1 MQDHQLFHRP
11 GRSLLAAAVFLG
23 CLSLS
28 GCSLM
33 LTDYQRPELPQAQSF
48 AHAENFLGET
58 ISERYWQLF
67 QDEKFD
73 ALAEAALRVNYDL
86 QNSYLSVLSARAQL
100 GLTRTNLTPTASA
113 SVGSDVLRDFEE
125 NENTESSSSSL
136 GLSYEVDLF
145 GRLAAARRS
154 AAESLTASA
163 YDYWA
168 MRLSVISSLGEAYW
182 QYAYAREALRLG
194 KEELAASTRRLSL
207 IEAQYRAG
215 AVDGLDL
222 DTARVNHLTVQNTLD
237 QRRQNLY
244 TAKNALNI
252 LLNRTP
258 DAEPEVASLDMAVMP
273 EISLVVPSQL
283 LSRRPDLMAAEARL
297 RAAVADT
304 DEARLNFYPQF
315 NLTAG
320 LSAGDG
326 TAIARFFSDPLGSL
340 GAALTFPFLNFNQ
353 LSYQEEST
361 MIERDRAELSF
372 VNTYLTALQETAD
385 AIDAVNYYEKAV
397 ATMTERERL
406 ARLNYSRYEARYR
419 SGACP
424 LSDLL
429 DASDTLRS
437 ASISLLEAKR
447 DSLVSMLELMTAAG
461 GDTTDEHI
469 LEVLSAD
476 ADAEA
481 AAGSAAAN
489 EA

>member
-1 MQDHQLFHRP
+1 MQNHQLFRCP
-11 GRSLLAAAVFLG
+11 GRSLTAAAVMAV

-48 AHAENFLGET
+48 EHAEQYLGQNV
-58 ISERYWQLF
+58 SERYWQLF
-67 QDEKFD
+67 GDDKFN
-73 ALAEAALRVNYDL
+73 ALAEAALQSNYDL

-113 SVGSDVLRDFEE
+113 SLGSDVLRDFEE
-125 NENTESSSSSL
+125 NNNTESSSSSFS
-136 GLSYEVDLF
+136 LSYEADLF

-168 MRLSVISSLGEAYW
+168 MRLSVISSLGSAYW

-194 KEELAASTRRLSL
+194 EEELEASTRRLAL
-207 IEAQYRAG
+207 IEAQFQAG

-237 QRRQNLY
+237 QRRQSLY
-244 TAKNALNI
+244 TAKHALNI
-252 LLNRTP
+252 LLHRTP
-258 DAEPEVASLDMAVMP
+258 EAEIDASSLDTALLP
-273 EISLVVPSQL
+273 EISLEMPAQL

-297 RAAVADT
+297 RAALADT

-315 NLTAG
+315 TLTAG
-320 LSAGDG
+320 LAAGDAS
-326 TAIARFFSDPLGSL
+326 TIARFFSDPLGSL

-361 MIERDRAELSF
+361 LIERDRAELDF

-385 AIDAVNYYEKAV
+385 AIDAVNYYAQAV
-397 ATMTERERL
+397 AVMAERERL
-406 ARLNYSRYEARYR
+406 ARSNYSRYEVRYR

-429 DASDTLRS
+429 DSADTLRS
-437 ASISLLEAKR
+437 ASIDLLEAKR
-447 DSLVSMLELMTAAG
+447 DSLISMLELMTAVG

-469 LEVLSAD
+469 YEVLGAHPQ
-476 ADAEA
+476 A
-481 AAGSAAAN
+481 
-489 EA
+489 